1 MRQSQTHF
9 DFVQLASDTQ
19 HEAQEFE
26 KPRFST
32 HDCMHEVPEMM
43 HRTAQPCTEPWSESN
58 LEQVDAT
65 SLSAWQSPWANG
77 SSASIAFTA
86 SVRMVRDRELRR
98 RTRRRVAGSHAHR
111 TVATVQRTLPGR

>member
-1 MRQSQTHF
+1 
-9 DFVQLASDTQ
+9 
-19 HEAQEFE
+19 
-26 KPRFST
+26 
-32 HDCMHEVPEMM
+32 MM

-86 SVRMVRDRELRR
+86 TDLMFRPRDANEVLKAIHKLKRR
-98 RTRRRVAGSHAHR
+98 AYLCAASAPAVASGAR
-111 TVATVQRTLPGR
+111 A